1 MSEPEIHVIPEQFHG
16 AGIKYTPEAKSS
28 EHEAGSKGRRTLLI
42 VLAAGIIFLAAMGI
56 GAYFVLQSLEEAP
69 SVVEEEA
76 PPTAPV
82 VEAPTPTPTPS
93 TPESGLN
100 RPTTTPAPPPPP
112 PEPEPPPTLRSSI
125 DTDFDGLTD
134 KEETDLYRS
143 DAQRPDTDAD
153 GFLDGLEVLNLYNP
167 AANAP
172 TKLSDTGVVVE
183 YRDSTFGFLLL
194 VPNTW
199 TKRVLDAGRG
209 SVTFTASTGE
219 FVQIYVE
226 ENPGEKT
233 LADWYLERSPGVER
247 GELEALTTKQ
257 GYLALKSPDRLTTYI
272 AFGARVVIVAY
283 QPGEVAELN
292 FRRTAEM
299 VVNSFRVP

>member
-1 MSEPEIHVIPEQFHG
+1 MESEIHVIPEQFHG
-16 AGIKYTPEAKSS
+16 AGIKYAPEKAATAPAP
-28 EHEAGSKGRRTLLI
+28 HGRRTLLI
-42 VLAAGIIFLAAMGI
+42 VLAAGIIFLAAMGV
-56 GAYFVLQSLEEAP
+56 GAYFVLQSLEDAP
-69 SVVEEEA
+69 SVVEEQA
-76 PPTAPV
+76 PPAAPV
-82 VEAPTPTPTPS
+82 VETPAPTPTPAPS
-93 TPESGLN
+93 ALN
-100 RPTTTPAPPPPP
+100 RPTTTPAPTPPPPPP
-112 PEPEPPPTLRSSI
+112 PELTPTLRSSI
-125 DTDFDGLTD
+125 DADFDGLTD
-134 KEETDLYRS
+134 KEEMDLYRS
-143 DAQRPDTDAD
+143 DAQKPDTDSD

-172 TKLSDTGVVVE
+172 TKLADTGVVVE
-183 YRDSTFGFLLL
+183 YRDSTFGFVLL
-194 VPNTW
+194 VPATW

-209 SVTFTASTGE
+209 SVTFTATTGE

-233 LADWYLERSPGVER
+233 LADWYLERSPGVAR
-247 GELEALTTKQ
+247 NELEAQTTKQ

-299 VVNSFRVP
+299 VVNSFKGQ